1 MHSIGSGIEKRVKI
15 IIYNFSKSCQK
26 MLDNFFSL
34 CYNKGT
40 IGGRNMEIVT
50 LIISAVVQVALA
62 IGFFVVYTQYQKA
75 TKIARSLER
84 EIEKLTQPNL
94 VSLNP
99 ETYNVISRWLKACGV
114 TQVGITLKYDKEKQ
128 GYRALI
134 YTDRA
139 GYLIGKAGCKIE
151 AVKKE
156 LAELKQARNIIN
168 VEINEVC
175 GFVNQREV
183 DVDAYYSAYM
193 VNWHAYEEAGE
204 EEM

>member
-1 MHSIGSGIEKRVKI
+1 
-15 IIYNFSKSCQK
+15 
-26 MLDNFFSL
+26 
-34 CYNKGT
+34 
-40 IGGRNMEIVT
+40 MEIVT
-50 LIISAVVQVALA
+50 WIISAVVQVALA
-62 IGFFVVYTQYQKA
+62 IGFFVVYTKYQKA
-75 TKIARSLER
+75 AKKARGLER

-99 ETYNVISRWLKACGV
+99 ETYNVISRWIKNCGV
-114 TQVGITLKYDKEKQ
+114 MQVGVALKYDEEQQ
-128 GYRALI
+128 GYRVLI

-139 GYLIGKAGCKIE
+139 GYLIGKAGCKVE

-156 LAELKQARNIIN
+156 LAELKQGRNIVS
-168 VEINEVC
+168 VEINEIW

-193 VNWHAYEEAGE
+193 LNWQAYEEAGE

>member
-1 MHSIGSGIEKRVKI
+1 ME
-15 IIYNFSKSCQK
+15 
-26 MLDNFFSL
+26 
-34 CYNKGT
+34 T
-40 IGGRNMEIVT
+40 IT

-62 IGFFVVYTQYQKA
+62 IGFFVVYTKYQKA
-75 TKIARSLER
+75 AKRTRGLER

-94 VSLNP
+94 ISLSP
-99 ETYNVISRWLKACGV
+99 ETYNVISRWIKDCGV
-114 TQVGITLKYDKEKQ
+114 MQVGIMLKYDEERQ
-128 GYRALI
+128 GYRVLI

-156 LAELKQARNIIN
+156 LMELKQAKNIVG

-183 DVDAYYSAYM
+183 DVDAYYSAYV
-193 VNWHAYEEAGE
+193 VNWQAYEDAGE

>member
-1 MHSIGSGIEKRVKI
+1 
-15 IIYNFSKSCQK
+15 
-26 MLDNFFSL
+26 
-34 CYNKGT
+34 
-40 IGGRNMEIVT
+40 MEIVT
-50 LIISAVVQVALA
+50 WIISAVVQVALA
-62 IGFFVVYTQYQKA
+62 IGFFVVYTKYQKA
-75 TKIARSLER
+75 TKKARGLER

-94 VSLNP
+94 ISLSP
-99 ETYNVISRWLKACGV
+99 EIYNVISRWLKDCGV
-114 TQVGITLKYDKEKQ
+114 MQVGIALKYDEEKR

-134 YTDRA
+134 YTDHA

-156 LAELKQARNIIN
+156 LAELKQARDIVG

-193 VNWHAYEEAGE
+193 LNWQAYEEAGE
-204 EEM
+204 EEIY

>member
-1 MHSIGSGIEKRVKI
+1 
-15 IIYNFSKSCQK
+15 
-26 MLDNFFSL
+26 
-34 CYNKGT
+34 
-40 IGGRNMEIVT
+40 MEIVT
-50 LIISAVVQVALA
+50 LIILVVVQVALE
-62 IGFFVVYTQYQKA
+62 IGFVVVYNKYQKA
-75 TKIARSLER
+75 TKKAHYLKR
-84 EIEKLTQPNL
+84 EVEKLTQPNL

-99 ETYNVISRWLKACGV
+99 ETYNVISRWIKDCGV
-114 TQVGITLKYDKEKQ
+114 TQVGIALKYDEEKR

-134 YTDRA
+134 YTDHA

-156 LAELKQARNIIN
+156 LAELKQARNIVS

-183 DVDAYYSAYM
+183 DTDAYYSAYM
-193 VNWHAYEEAGE
+193 LNWQAYEEAGE

>member
-1 MHSIGSGIEKRVKI
+1 
-15 IIYNFSKSCQK
+15 
-26 MLDNFFSL
+26 
-34 CYNKGT
+34 
-40 IGGRNMEIVT
+40 MEIVT

-62 IGFFVVYTQYQKA
+62 IGFFVVYTQYQKV
-75 TKIARSLER
+75 TKKARDLER

-99 ETYNVISRWLKACGV
+99 ETYNVISRWIKDCGV
-114 TQVGITLKYDKEKQ
+114 AQVGITLKYDEDRQ

-134 YTDRA
+134 YTDHA

-151 AVKKE
+151 ALKKE
-156 LAELKQARNIIN
+156 LAELKQARNI
-168 VEINEVC
+168 VSVDINEVW

-183 DVDAYYSAYM
+183 DLDAYYSAYM
-193 VNWHAYEEAGE
+193 LSWQAYEEAGE

>member
-1 MHSIGSGIEKRVKI
+1 MKYYIVGIIMVLIVSVLSILLGLTYRKLRAAKNEKR
-15 IIYNFSKSCQK
+15 
-26 MLDNFFSL
+26 
-34 CYNKGT
+34 
-40 IGGRNMEIVT
+40 R
-50 LIISAVVQVALA
+50 
-62 IGFFVVYTQYQKA
+62 
-75 TKIARSLER
+75 LEL

-99 ETYNVISRWLKACGV
+99 ETYNVISRWIKDCGV
-114 TQVGITLKYDKEKQ
+114 TQVGIKLKYDEDRR

-139 GYLIGKAGCKIE
+139 GYLIGKAGCKVE

-156 LAELKQARNIIN
+156 LSELKQTRDIVS
-168 VEINEVC
+168 VEINEVG

-193 VNWHAYEEAGE
+193 QNWQAYEDAGE
-204 EEM
+204 EAIY